1 MSPRVGMPSPSDVM
15 FGTTSSSFSSCVSLE
30 EVGARVER
38 IGRWMVAAAVRRGES
53 AQCVKLWLGNC
64 TQYYTYL
71 LNLLTSIIRLAC
83 AQTVTVDQL

>member
-38 IGRWMVAAAVRRGES
+38 IGRWMVAATVRRGES
-53 AQCVKLWLGNC
+53 ALFVKLWLGNC
-64 TQYYTYL
+64 TQYYTYS
-71 LNLLTSIIRLAC
+71 LTSIIRLAC
-83 AQTVTVDQL
+83 TQTVTINQL

>member
-38 IGRWMVAAAVRRGES
+38 IGRWMVAAAVRRRES
-53 AQCVKLWLGNC
+53 ATNSG
-64 TQYYTYL
+64 
-71 LNLLTSIIRLAC
+71 
-83 AQTVTVDQL
+83 

>member
-38 IGRWMVAAAVRRGES
+38 IGRWMVAATVRKGES
-53 AQCVKLWLGNC
+53 ALFVKLWLGNC
-64 TQYYTYL
+64 TQYYTYYS
-71 LNLLTSIIRLAC
+71 LTSIIRLAC
-83 AQTVTVDQL
+83 TQTVTINQL